1 MEQKHAEINNDKLSI
16 TENAADK
23 LKEILS
29 QQTKEEV
36 GLRIKALP
44 GGCAG
49 VQYRIS
55 IEDKKIENDT
65 TFEVAGIKFYVDS
78 NSINLVRGAKIDFLG
93 GIRFKITN
101 PAVETACG
109 CGGKCSL

>member
-1 MEQKHAEINNDKLSI
+1 MEQTHVEINTDKLSI

-29 QQTKEEV
+29 NQSKKGA
-36 GLRIKALP
+36 GLRIKAYP

-49 VQYRIS
+49 VQYRVS
-55 IEDKKIENDT
+55 IEDKKIDNDI
-65 TFEVAGIKFYVDS
+65 TFEVAGIKFFVDS
-78 NSINLVRGAKIDFLG
+78 NSINLVSGAKIDFLG

-101 PAVETACG
+101 PTVETACG
-109 CGGKCSL
+109 CGDKCSL

>member
-1 MEQKHAEINNDKLSI
+1 MEQTHIEINDNALSI

-29 QQTKEEV
+29 EQKKEGV
-36 GLRIKALP
+36 GLRIHALP

-55 IEDKKIENDT
+55 IEDKTIDNDT
-65 TFEVAGIKFYVDS
+65 TFEVAGIRVFVDS
-78 NSINLVRGAKIDFLG
+78 NSVNLVRGASIDYLG
-93 GIRFKITN
+93 GVRFKITN
-101 PAVETACG
+101 PNIESGCG
-109 CGGKCSL
+109 CGGSC

>member
-1 MEQKHAEINNDKLSI
+1 MEQTRVEINNNKLSI

-29 QQTKEEV
+29 EQTKEGV
-36 GLRIKALP
+36 GLRIQALP

-55 IEDKKIENDT
+55 IENKTLENDT
-65 TFEVAGIKFYVDS
+65 TFEVAGIRFFVDS
-78 NSINLVRGAKIDFLG
+78 HSINLVHGASIEYLG
-93 GIRFKITN
+93 GVRFKITN
-101 PAVETACG
+101 PNIESGCG
-109 CGGKCSL
+109 CGGNC